1 MVDNAIK
8 FRLVENLPFHL
19 HLEKLATAG
28 SEPVC
33 ASMRVVFQKL
43 EQDLQLHR
51 ARTSTKIK
59 EQRDN
64 AFSVHDIRELA
75 SFKLRTQ

>member
-28 SEPVC
+28 SEPVFPNP
-33 ASMRVVFQKL
+33 VVL
-43 EQDLQLHR
+43 DHDPLPVVMAEGVVGIAAVDSLQHAGSGALP
-51 ARTSTKIK
+51 A
-59 EQRDN
+59 
-64 AFSVHDIRELA
+64 
-75 SFKLRTQ
+75 